1 MKVSKELKDE
11 IGNALAAYGKILF
24 SASVGTRIPKDFQ
37 KLNQCSQEEI
47 FHKIDIL
54 KEFYDSL
61 ETE

>member
-11 IGNALAAYGKILF
+11 IGNAFSAYGKILF
-24 SASVGTRIPKDFQ
+24 SASMGTRIPKDFQ

-47 FHKIDIL
+47 FHKINIL

>member
-11 IGNALAAYGKILF
+11 IGNALASYGKILF
-24 SASVGTRIPKDFQ
+24 SASMGTRIPKDFQ

-47 FHKIDIL
+47 FHKINIL

-61 ETE
+61 EIE